1 MNRFQK
7 IILKALLL
15 FSPSILFITSLSA
28 NTTEEKS
35 SLAIF
40 YTLKGDIQKPFNTIV
55 ENELK
60 KVGFDIT
67 DPHKRVNDQYKK
79 KYGSTVLDVLSFMS
93 IVNDKEILP
102 LLNIDPRIAGF
113 SPFNMLIY
121 KKLDERNTYV
131 GHLMPTAILDILE
144 IKDKTVREKFTSSFK
159 PLDRKIESEFKSK
172 GLKFT
177 KSYIPYKKLAKKRM
191 INFEFKFERPDDL
204 EDFLDDFQN
213 EFELAFID
221 KDYLIAGYHNFMEG
235 LDNAEEILSGYDAF
249 WTYSL
254 CHLEYSYNMFDNKN
268 AHPEAGLFAPCS
280 MYMYIKKDSN
290 ILVVGM
296 PTLANWSDT
305 LGITDKKRVG
315 LVQKLDRE
323 IPEILTE
330 LGMKVMPNINPL
342 LPKKNITKIKT
353 EEVKTTIIPKVV
365 KEKIKKSSSSKET
378 KENQEENNNI
388 INIIIPKPPKVPTVI
403 KVNTVNGGS
412 ALQSRSIKFS
422 KRVPPNYIAPE
433 YRKKKFKPQN
443 TSTKLGE
450 VENGRISAHLR
461 GKFIDVKTAQNQLK
475 KAGFSIIAIT
485 PVDKKGKLIS
495 IIFTDKALV
504 KMASKNNRGFMAS
517 LRLLVN
523 KIDHHISITNPIY
536 LSKAFMQDDYDE
548 KVAKET
554 LKKITSNF
562 TDLVNS
568 KDMLKFQLLPNYQFM
583 NGMPKYQN
591 MTTISTGDNLLEKI
605 KNNKKVIFSQKLEN
619 GSTLIGVKLGKRT
632 NKFTQRIGTNN
643 AGLLPY
649 PILIENGEAKIL
661 DPKYYI
667 AVMYPLLQ
675 MSEFMTIA
683 TIPGAILKDCQKVF
697 K

>member
-1 MNRFQK
+1 MNKSQK
-7 IILKALLL
+7 IILKVLSLFLLSS
-15 FSPSILFITSLSA
+15 FFFTSLNAS
-28 NTTEEKS
+28 TTKEKN

-40 YTLKGDIQKPFNTIV
+40 YTLEGNIEKPFNSIV
-55 ENELK
+55 ENNLK
-60 KVGFDIT
+60 EVGFTIT
-67 DPHKRVNDQYKK
+67 DPHKRVNDHYKE

-93 IVNDKEILP
+93 VVNDKDILP

-113 SPFNMLIY
+113 SPFNMLIH
-121 KKLDERNTYV
+121 KKLNEKNTHV
-131 GHLMPTAILDILE
+131 GHLMPSTILDILGIE
-144 IKDKTVREKFTSSFK
+144 NKIVREKFTASLK
-159 PLDRKIESEFKSK
+159 PLDEKLEAEFKAK

-177 KSYIPYKKLAKKRM
+177 KSYVPYKKMTQKRM
-191 INFEFKFERPDDL
+191 MNFEYEFERP
-204 EDFLDDFQN
+204 EDLDDFID
-213 EFELAFID
+213 EFQETLEDSFI
-221 KDYLIAGYHNFMEG
+221 KKEYLIAGYHNFMEG
-235 LDNAEEILSGYDAF
+235 IDGATDTLKDYDAF

-254 CHLEYSYNMFDNKN
+254 CHLEYSYNMFDKEG

-290 ILVVGM
+290 IVVIGM

-305 LGITDKKRVG
+305 LGITDKKRVD
-315 LVQKLDRE
+315 LVHQLDKE
-323 IPEILTE
+323 IPEILID

-342 LPKKNITKIKT
+342 LPRKKVTETKVEKIQ
-353 EEVKTTIIPKVV
+353 VKPAPKLKV
-365 KEKIKKSSSSKET
+365 KEDD
-378 KENQEENNNI
+378 NI
-388 INIIIPKPPKVPTVI
+388 INIIIPKPPKVPSVI
-403 KVNTVNGGS
+403 KVNTINGGS

-422 KRVPPNYIAPE
+422 KRIPPNYIASKD
-433 YRKKKFKPQN
+433 RKKKSEPQN
-443 TSTKLGE
+443 TSTNLGE
-450 VENGRISAHLR
+450 VVHGRISAYLR
-461 GKFIDVKTAQNQLK
+461 GKFIDVKSAQEQLK
-475 KAGFSIIAIT
+475 KAGFSIISTT

-495 IIFTDKALV
+495 IVFTDKSLLS
-504 KMASKNNRGFMAS
+504 MASKKNRGFMAS

-523 KIDHHISITNPIY
+523 KIDNHISITNPLY
-536 LSKAFMQDDYDE
+536 LSKAFMQNDYDE
-548 KVAKET
+548 KVAKEI

-562 TDLVNS
+562 TGLLNS

-591 MTTISTGDNLLEKI
+591 MTTISTGTNLLEKI
-605 KNNKKVIFSQKLEN
+605 KDNKKVIFSQKLEN
-619 GSTLIGVKLGKRT
+619 GSTLIGIKLGKRT
-632 NKFTQRIGTNN
+632 SKFTGKIGTNN

-683 TIPGAILKDCQKVF
+683 TVPGAILKDCQKIF